1 MIADIRIVVDRSVE
15 GKEIRE
21 TPRGLVVLDSD
32 IMSPKRAIIQVR
44 IDGVWCE
51 VPIVDSTHV

>member
-1 MIADIRIVVDRSVE
+1 MKRINLHLDPDTDARP
-15 GKEIRE
+15 I
-21 TPRGLVVLDSD
+21 GLVVLDSD